1 MLLILSLQYV
11 SCNFYYEG
19 LDGEDWVLFK
29 RRIRQFI
36 FFLNPKRGFQLDL
49 WFISDHYD
57 SKTNELKTFCPITVY
72 HVFC

>member
-19 LDGEDWVLFK
+19 LDGEGWVLFK

-36 FFLNPKRGFQLDL
+36 FFKPKTGIPVRFM
-49 WFISDHYD
+49 
-57 SKTNELKTFCPITVY
+57 VY
-72 HVFC
+72 L